1 MCKDIMSPKTKLF
14 GSGAV
19 ISAIVIFT
27 MTGVFG
33 WIGVTT
39 ADVPALKA
47 QSKVEF
53 KNLNFNVDKLTKASI
68 NTNKAILDNSDKQ
81 DSRMHELTNIIYSLG
96 IEVSVLKRDCAENH
110 KDIGKCQ
117 EHKHDNNTKDDI

>member
-1 MCKDIMSPKTKLF
+1 MCKDIISPTTKKF
-14 GSGAV
+14 GSGAI

-53 KNLNFNVDKLTKASI
+53 KNLNLNVDKLTKASI
-68 NTNKAILDNSDKQ
+68 NTNRAILDNSNKQ
-81 DSRMHELTNIIYSLG
+81 DVRMNELTNIIYSLG
-96 IEVSVLKRDCAENH
+96 IEVNVLKRDCVENAN
-110 KDIGKCQ
+110 DINRCQ
-117 EHKHDNNTKDDI
+117 NHTHTKTP